1 MQQIYDDVKKK
12 KGGSVSY
19 MQYLYTLFV
28 CIMQTN
34 FSNFK
39 WNFRSFMFGAK
50 IR

>member
-34 FSNFK
+34 FSFQMEFLQFHVVGLK
-39 WNFRSFMFGAK
+39 F
-50 IR
+50 